1 MKRDTAF
8 TFMMSFVFLFA
19 ISHAQDKTP
28 ISDVIGK
35 YVKAEAEYDLFSGA
49 VLAARGGQIIYQ
61 GAFGYADK
69 QKKIPNTID
78 TKFSVGSIGKTFTGV
93 LIMQLVEQG
102 KIKLTDTLE
111 KYLPDFPY
119 NEKSK
124 IQIRHL
130 LNHTSGLGNYFS
142 HKDYEAKIP
151 FLRKI
156 DDALKLVYDQKPM
169 FEPGTKYQY
178 SNSGMLVLGAIIEK
192 ATGMNYREYL
202 KQQLLDP
209 IGMEDSGIF
218 YPEENVADRA
228 IGYSKISEDDYVVET
243 ANEFPA
249 FSDGGLYS
257 TVQDMLKYD
266 TALRE
271 NRLLSQ
277 AAKENMLTVT
287 PPAENY
293 AQGWEKLIFKGDEYI
308 GHVGGCPGFA
318 ADYKSFPK
326 DQIMII
332 VLSNYTDGA
341 SMVAA
346 KVNHLLFGADEK
358 NIPMATKYDFNFQK
372 GRYLG
377 EVKKDY
383 KASIEYLDKN
393 ISGPDPHLPSLFGA
407 ARSRIFGNIEVE
419 KAIELLRQYLTLRPQ
434 ASSNTQSAV
443 WWLTGQGYERL
454 KEAQKAMEC
463 YRKSLEISPDFE
475 RAKESLEQLTR
486 KKQKEFN

>member
-1 MKRDTAF
+1 MKKRA
-8 TFMMSFVFLFA
+8 TFVLLILF
-19 ISHAQDKTP
+19 ISLIDISPAQEKSTL
-28 ISDVIGK
+28 SEVIEK

-49 VLAARGGQIIYQ
+49 VLAARGGQIVYQ

-69 QKKIPNTID
+69 KNKIPNTIH

-93 LIMQLVEQG
+93 LIMQLVEQE
-102 KIKLTDTLE
+102 KLKLTDTLD

-119 NEKSK
+119 EEKSK

-130 LNHTSGLGNYFS
+130 LNHTSGLGNYIS
-142 HKDYEAKIP
+142 HEDYQSMIP

-156 DDALKLVYDQKPM
+156 DDALRLVYEQKLM

-178 SNSGMLVLGAIIEK
+178 SNSGMLVLGAIIESV
-192 ATGMNYREYL
+192 TEMNYREYL

-209 IGMEDSGIF
+209 IGMKDSGIF
-218 YPEENVADRA
+218 YPEENVPNRA
-228 IGYSKISEDDYVVET
+228 IGYSKISEGDCVVET

-257 TVQDMLKYD
+257 TVRDMLKYD

-271 NRLLSQ
+271 NRLLSKKT
-277 AAKENMLTVT
+277 KEIMLTVT
-287 PPAENY
+287 PPAKNY
-293 AQGWEKLIFKGDEYI
+293 ALGWEKLIFKGDDYV

-318 ADYKSFPK
+318 ADYKSFPN
-326 DQIMII
+326 DQIMIV

-358 NIPMATKYDFNFQK
+358 NIPLATKYDFNFQK

-377 EVKKDY
+377 EVKKNY

-393 ISGPDPHLPSLFGA
+393 ISGPNPHLPSLFGA
-407 ARSRIFGNIEVE
+407 ARSRIFGNMEVE
-419 KAIELLRQYLTLRPQ
+419 KAIELLKRYLVLRPE
-434 ASSNTQSAV
+434 ASQSTQSAV
-443 WWLTGQGYERL
+443 WWLSGKGYEQL
-454 KEAQKAMEC
+454 KETQKAIEC

-475 RAKESLEQLTR
+475 RAKESLRQLTG
-486 KKQKEFN
+486 KK

>member
-1 MKRDTAF
+1 MQKNATF
-8 TFMMSFVFLFA
+8 TFVMSFVFFFA
-19 ISHAQDKTP
+19 ISHAQESKP
-28 ISDVIGK
+28 ISEVIGK

-69 QKKIPNTID
+69 QKKIANTID
-78 TKFSVGSIGKTFTGV
+78 TKFSIGSIGKTFTGV

-102 KIKLTDTLE
+102 KIKLADTLE

-119 NEKSK
+119 TEKNK

-156 DDALKLVYDQKPM
+156 DDALKLVYDQKPL
-169 FEPGTKYQY
+169 FEPGMKYQY
-178 SNSGMLVLGAIIEK
+178 SNSGMLVLGAVIERV
-192 ATGMNYREYL
+192 TGMSYREYL

-209 IGMEDSGIF
+209 IGMKDSGIF
-218 YPEENVADRA
+218 YPEENVPNRA
-228 IGYSKISEDDYVVET
+228 IGYSKISEGDFVDET

-257 TVQDMLKYD
+257 TVRDMLKYD

-277 AAKENMLTVT
+277 ATKEFMLTVT

-293 AQGWEKLIFKGDEYI
+293 ALGWEKLVFKGDEYI

-326 DQIMII
+326 DRIMII

-341 SMVAA
+341 GMVAA

-358 NIPMATKYDFNFQK
+358 NIPLATKFDFNFQK

-383 KASIEYLDKN
+383 EASIEYLDKN
-393 ISGPDPHLPSLFGA
+393 ISGPNPHLPSLFGA

-419 KAIELLRQYLTLRPQ
+419 KAIELLRQYLALRPQ
-434 ASSNTQSAV
+434 ASPNTQSAV

-454 KEAQKAMEC
+454 NEIQKAIEC
-463 YRKSLEISPDFE
+463 YQKSLEISPDFE
-475 RAKESLEQLTR
+475 RAKESLKQLTR
-486 KKQKEFN
+486 KKERI